1 MFVAETQRG
10 LFGEDF
16 APRREAEVK
25 AKPEAARDV
34 QLKLFA
40 TDGKPGQLDFLGE
53 MPGSDAAPMI
63 EKR

>member
-1 MFVAETQRG
+1 MAETQRG

-16 APRREAEVK
+16 APKREAEVK
-25 AKPEAARDV
+25 AKSEAASRDV

-53 MPGSDAAPMI
+53 MPGSEAAPTI